1 LFIRESNGP
10 SQVSRRFALIT
21 QIGKKLAANQR
32 EKTRIIFWFLNSL
45 LFAKFAAM
53 FCKLLQIAIS
63 NWQIAK
69 SNGTLLRAV
78 LLLERRRIPRWAGK
92 HEESASAMQ
101 AATEAFLSFPLLWR
115 RNGDIDGR
123 DLAES

>member
-1 LFIRESNGP
+1 LKSIARRK
-10 SQVSRRFALIT
+10 QLTISRRFALIK
-21 QIGKKLAANQR
+21 QIGKKLAANQCERR
-32 EKTRIIFWFLNSL
+32 ESYFGFLIRV
-45 LFAKFAAM
+45 FAKFAAM

-101 AATEAFLSFPLLWR
+101 AATEAFLSFSLLWR
-115 RNGDIDGR
+115 RNADIDGR